1 MRSDLPALCKEG
13 SLCVQGA
20 DTLTF
25 RAMDFVRRQGRK
37 VFLRITLMAALH
49 DAFCSLARKE
59 RFVCRE
65 CTLRYS
71 TEIQSAPDA
80 ARGQKAHAARPS
92 IKHWRQDADHP

>member
-1 MRSDLPALCKEG
+1 M
-13 SLCVQGA
+13 QGA
-20 DTLTF
+20 DSLTF
-25 RAMDFVRRQGRK
+25 RAMDFVRRQGK
-37 VFLRITLMAALH
+37 QGFLRITLMDALH
-49 DAFCSLARKE
+49 DAFCSLPRKE

-92 IKHWRQDADHP
+92 IKHWRQGEDPP